1 MIEEVPAE
9 ESEDESD
16 QGECQVTTRGGKRA
30 GAGRPFGTTSI
41 RSRVLAMC
49 EEMELNP
56 TKEIIKIIKDKSTD
70 ASTRSRLLQD
80 LQQYVAPKLKSIE
93 IKGSLDDDNRPIVLV
108 MYKDLKKEDL
118 DSPI

>member
-1 MIEEVPAE
+1 MTEDTPAE
-9 ESEDESD
+9 ESEDE
-16 QGECQVTTRGGKRA
+16 GECQVVTRGGKRK

-41 RSRVLAMC
+41 RGRVLAMC

-56 TKEIIKIIKDKSTD
+56 TKEIIKLIQDTSTD
-70 ASTRSRLLQD
+70 PSTRARLLQD

-93 IKGSLDDDNRPIVLV
+93 IKGSLDDDDRPIQLVL
-108 MYKDLKKEDL
+108 YKDVKKEDL